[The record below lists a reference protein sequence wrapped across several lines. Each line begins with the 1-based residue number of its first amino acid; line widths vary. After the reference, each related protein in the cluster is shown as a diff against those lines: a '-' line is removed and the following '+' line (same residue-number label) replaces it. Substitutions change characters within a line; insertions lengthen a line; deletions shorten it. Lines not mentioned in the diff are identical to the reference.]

1 MRGEAMRGVVLWL
14 RRDLRLADNRA
25 LERALQLADGGPVHV
40 FFCFA
45 PGLVAISAKRTSYMA
60 AALRALD
67 DSLGAGINL
76 AHGDPGAEAA
86 AFAHRVGAEVVVA
99 TREFSPLARRR
110 DDRAAALLEAA
121 GAKLELGDSPYLL
134 PPGRLARAS
143 GGWHRA
149 FTPFYRKLSEHG
161 FDAPHDA
168 PEPEQLE
175 QSIPAP
181 VLRDPAALALLA
193 LAELFDPKRF
203 PASETEAL
211 SRLGAFAEEV
221 GEYPAGR
228 NLPGAD
234 ATSRLSPALRF
245 GVLHPRQVA
254 AALSGRP
261 GGDEV
266 IRQLAWRDFF
276 AQTVASAP
284 ESSWVNLDGRFE
296 LMAHDDPSASPA
308 RERVEAWRRGLTG
321 FPLVDAGMRELSTS
335 GWMHNRVRMVAASFL
350 VKDLHVD
357 WRVGA
362 RHFMAE
368 LIDGDIASNNHSWQW
383 VAGSGTDAAPY
394 FRVFNPVLQS
404 KKFDPDG
411 AYIRAHLPELAHLP
425 TRFVHEPWEAK
436 RLGLLGSDAYPD
448 PIVDHAEERE
458 EALRRFA
465 AVTGKGAG
473 AAGNQP

>member
-1 MRGEAMRGVVLWL
+1 MRGVVLWL

-25 LERALQLADGGPVHV
+25 LERALVLAEGGPVHA
-40 FFCFA
+40 FFCFS
-45 PGLVAISAKRTSYMA
+45 PELVAISAKRTSYMA
-60 AALRALD
+60 ASLRALD
-67 DSLGAGINL
+67 ASPRGWLNL
-76 AHGDPGAEAA
+76 AFGDPAEEVT
-86 AFAHRVGAEVVVA
+86 AFAGRVGAEAVVA

-110 DDRAAALLEAA
+110 DDRASGLLERA
-121 GAKLELGDSPYLL
+121 GVKLELGDSPYLL
-134 PPGRLARAS
+134 PPGKLARAS

-149 FTPFYRKLSEHG
+149 FTPYYRKLSEHG
-161 FDAPHDA
+161 FDAPRGA
-168 PEPEQLE
+168 PDPELLE
-175 QSIPAP
+175 RSLVTPE
-181 VLRDPAALALLA
+181 LRDPAALELLA
-193 LAELFDPKRF
+193 LPELFDRERF
-203 PASETEAL
+203 PASEPEAL
-211 SRLGAFAEEV
+211 SRLAAFAEEV

-228 NLPGAD
+228 NLPAGD

-254 AALSGRP
+254 AALSGRR
-261 GGDEV
+261 GGDEA
-266 IRQLAWRDFF
+266 IRQLGWRDFF

-284 ESSWVNLDGRFE
+284 DSAWANLDGRFD
-296 LMAHDDPSASPA
+296 LMANDDPSASPA
-308 RERVEAWRRGLTG
+308 RERLEAWRRGLTG
-321 FPLVDAGMRELSTS
+321 FPLVDAGMRELATS
-335 GWMHNRVRMVAASFL
+335 GWMHNRVRMVTASFL
-350 VKDLHVD
+350 VKDLHLD

-362 RHFMAE
+362 RHFMEE

-411 AYIRAHLPELAHLP
+411 TYIRAHLPELAHLP

-436 RLGLLGSDAYPD
+436 RLGLLDPGAYPG

-465 AVTGKGAG
+465 ELKGRQVDG
-473 AAGNQP
+473 